1 MNKSEFYIN
10 ERLIGYN
17 HPPLVIAEIGIN
29 HNGCLNTAKKMPKEK
44 AQLNIKINPKLLLRI
59 KAEAIKNGM
68 TLTEFVTRKLENIGS
83 ISNHDVLEQRLAKI
97 EQHLN
102 LDKNSSDPEEATGTI
117 FSDVGATNYG
127 YIAKKLFNS
136 FLIKKGLSKENG
148 LKELAVILAKIPYSY
163 PELIFQILLGNHD
176 LTGLEMTEAYKMGS
190 CAMRTALSD
199 WTNDSLEPL
208 NEAFLSAVI
217 TKSLK

>member
-1 MNKSEFYIN
+1 
-10 ERLIGYN
+10 
-17 HPPLVIAEIGIN
+17 
-29 HNGCLNTAKKMPKEK
+29 MPKYSREMHK
-44 AQLNIKINPKLLLRI
+44 KKTQLSIKIDPELLLRI
-59 KAEAIKNGM
+59 KTEAIKNGV
-68 TLTEFVTRKLENIGS
+68 TLTEFVTKKLGDINS
-83 ISNHDVLEQRLAKI
+83 VSKNDLLEQRLAKI